1 MHTLTTGALARE
13 GGVTAERPV
22 LVDRFLEDA
31 VEVDVDA
38 VRDDTGEILIAGVME
53 HVEEAGVHSGDSACA
68 LPPQSLGPEVL
79 AALSQHTRALA
90 DALSVCGLI
99 NVQFAVKD
107 GLVYVL
113 EANPRA
119 SRTVPFVAKATG
131 VPLAMVAARVMVG
144 QSLAQLRVEGLLPAD
159 AVGQVQT
166 LDHVSVKEAVLP
178 FDRFPD
184 VDTLLGPEMRST
196 GEVMGVDITFG
207 LAFAKSQMAAGT
219 RLPEEGTVFLSL
231 ADRDKPAGLEVAR
244 SFRAMGF
251 SIAATLGTAGFLRAQ
266 GVEVDTLVS
275 KVGEE
280 GVASDAVDLIAQG
293 KVQLVVNT
301 PRGLGPRADGQHI
314 RKASVTYHVPC
325 LTTLA
330 AARAA
335 AGGIADARAHP
346 LVVRALQ
353 DLHGAMGRPRP

>member
-1 MHTLTTGALARE
+1 M
-13 GGVTAERPV
+13 

-38 VRDDTGEILIAGVME
+38 VRDGTGEILIGGVME

-68 LPPQSLGPEVL
+68 LPPQSLSAEVL
-79 AALSQHTRALA
+79 EILEGHTRSLA
-90 DALSVCGLI
+90 DALEVCGLI
-99 NVQFAVKD
+99 NVQYAVKD
-107 GLVYVL
+107 GQVYVL

-144 QSLAQLRVEGLLPAD
+144 QTLVQLRAEGLLPPG
-159 AVGQVQT
+159 AVDRVPV

-178 FDRFPD
+178 FDRFPG

-219 RLPEEGTVFLSL
+219 RLPDAGTVFLSL

-244 SFRAMGF
+244 AFSALGF
-251 SIAATLGTAGFLRAQ
+251 SIAATLGTAGYLRSE
-266 GVEVDTLVS
+266 GVAVDTLVA

-280 GVASDAVDLIAQG
+280 GVASDAVELIAQG

-314 RKASVTYHVPC
+314 RTASVAYKVPC

-335 AGGIADARAHP
+335 AAGVADARSHP
-346 LVVRALQ
+346 LEVRPLQ
-353 DLHGAMGRPRP
+353 DLHPVPYGRAK